1 MLEIFFFKNH
11 HIWKVQNKRL
21 KKVPSQTKNAST
33 FHGIIEK
40 VLLIC
45 CQEWTQMEVADVFDT
60 KYPEKNP
67 IDHSTDKK
75 LVKKTEREGIC
86 CGQTLMLCL
95 SAS

>member
-1 MLEIFFFKNH
+1 
-11 HIWKVQNKRL
+11 
-21 KKVPSQTKNAST
+21 
-33 FHGIIEK
+33 
-40 VLLIC
+40 
-45 CQEWTQMEVADVFDT
+45 MEVADVFDT